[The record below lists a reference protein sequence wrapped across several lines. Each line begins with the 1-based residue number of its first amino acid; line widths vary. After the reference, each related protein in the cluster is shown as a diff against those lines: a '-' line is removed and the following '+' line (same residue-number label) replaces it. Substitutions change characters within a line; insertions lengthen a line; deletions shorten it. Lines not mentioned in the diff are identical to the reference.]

1 MTPTSFEDE
10 NQQNV
15 LDISYCPI
23 DIKECFSNLLDTSLI
38 KMYKKTFVGDF
49 AKLFFKPLRL
59 KTTEIN
65 LRDQGLFKKHSFI
78 NTTFKCF
85 VNENK

>member
-23 DIKECFSNLLDTSLI
+23 DIKECFSNVLDTSLI
-38 KMYKKTFVGDF
+38 KMYKKDFRRRLCKTFLNVY
-49 AKLFFKPLRL
+49 A
-59 KTTEIN
+59 
-65 LRDQGLFKKHSFI
+65 
-78 NTTFKCF
+78 
-85 VNENK
+85 